1 MLHQEVGIYLQ
12 AMVLGP
18 FQVEILL
25 HFSFQTG
32 GNSSS
37 VTLQLM
43 QKHDISHWYE
53 CL

>member
-12 AMVLGP
+12 AMVLGT
-18 FQVEILL
+18 FQAEILL

-32 GNSSS
+32 GNFSC

-43 QKHDISHWYE
+43 LKHDISH
-53 CL
+53 